1 MNNWQIIRVVL
12 LMFLLGCTFVA
23 TYLFYEHELYFCM
36 FFSIIWGI
44 TIMVYMVYSHYET
57 TRKMVR
63 MVEAIRFG
71 DFSLSFP
78 DKKQGSMESQLVGD
92 INAAM
97 AEFYVELKNKQ
108 A

>member
-36 FFSIIWGI
+36 FFSIIRGI

-57 TRKMVR
+57 T
-63 MVEAIRFG
+63 
-71 DFSLSFP
+71 
-78 DKKQGSMESQLVGD
+78 
-92 INAAM
+92 
-97 AEFYVELKNKQ
+97 
-108 A
+108 